1 MELSLLWERAMR
13 VQIYN
18 LLSGVVIPILSLY
31 LGFEAYPWWTILAI
45 GVGGFLNYAMVNPKA
60 VAGAFDERGLGY
72 LGTALAFNSIM
83 PGILFVIGRGISYL
97 VYGT

>member
-1 MELSLLWERAMR
+1 MR

-45 GVGGFLNYAMVNPKA
+45 GAGGFLSYAMAHTIA
-60 VAGAFDERGLGY
+60 VAGAFEERGLRY
-72 LGTALAFNSIM
+72 LGLALAVNSIM
-83 PGILFVIGRGISYL
+83 PGILFAIGRGVSYL
-97 VYGT
+97 AYGT

>member
-1 MELSLLWERAMR
+1 

-31 LGFEAYPWWTILAI
+31 LGFEAYPWLTILGI
-45 GVGGFLNYAMVNPKA
+45 GAGGFLTYAMAHTSA

-72 LGTALAFNSIM
+72 LGTALVFNSII
-83 PGILFVIGRGISYL
+83 PGILFALGRGVSYV